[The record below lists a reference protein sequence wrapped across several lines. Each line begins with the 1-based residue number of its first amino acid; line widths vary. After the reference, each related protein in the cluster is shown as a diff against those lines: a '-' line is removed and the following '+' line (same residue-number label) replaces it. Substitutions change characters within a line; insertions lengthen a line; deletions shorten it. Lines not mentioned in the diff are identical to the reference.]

1 MILYLLILIISNS
14 LCLING
20 NDDNLCIFESS
31 KYTKNLTVKNKQIFL
46 IRNFKSF
53 NELNFSACN
62 QIIEMNI
69 WYIIPNEKL
78 ILNDKLYF
86 YVLPKNRRMKIKF
99 NSNKLFIQLCNI
111 KDLILALHI
120 RRFVTLN
127 LLMQLQE
134 IITSQY
140 LG

>member
-1 MILYLLILIISNS
+1 
-14 LCLING
+14 
-20 NDDNLCIFESS
+20 
-31 KYTKNLTVKNKQIFL
+31 
-46 IRNFKSF
+46 
-53 NELNFSACN
+53 
-62 QIIEMNI
+62 MNI

-78 ILNDKLYF
+78 ILNDKLDF